1 MKLLRYVLLFLITLS
16 TISTP
21 QKKKF
26 TVEEIFTN
34 RSLYGRS
41 LSQVKWF
48 DGGEKFSF
56 IKMDTES
63 KSMALFEHDV
73 MSGTETKIVSGS
85 ELKFEET
92 DKPFMISNYEWLPDN
107 KHILFTGVLPAR
119 KIKSGG
125 AFYLYNRET
134 KEFSILADSEE
145 EQININF
152 SPDGKKAAFVR
163 GNNIFAIDV
172 ETKVEMQLTF
182 DGSDVILNGHFDW
195 VYEEEFHI
203 INAIEWSPDNKRIAF
218 WRLDQSNVPEI
229 KIAKWDS
236 LYLNELTMRY
246 PKAGAT
252 NSLVKIGVADIQTKK
267 VNWMDIGKETD
278 IYIPRIKF
286 TNNPEVLSIQ
296 RLNRLQNTLD
306 LLFAD
311 VKTGKST
318 TMLTDTDPCWL
329 DISDDLY
336 FLKKKEEFVWTSE
349 RDGYKHIYI
358 YDKSGKLVRQ
368 LTSGKWEIDAVTGV
382 DEENDLV
389 YFTSNKAG
397 VQYLNFYSVSLSGG
411 EVNKISKLDGHHTI
425 TLSPDKKYF
434 IDRYSTASSLT
445 ATTIYN
451 TTGEIVREL
460 IPSDMTMF
468 GDYELSPAEFIS
480 FNTSDG
486 IKLNA
491 SIIKPFDFDESKKYP
506 VLIYNYSGPGS
517 QSVTDRW
524 SGPTGLWHQMLAQ
537 HGYIIVV
544 VDVRGTG
551 GRGKEFKNLMYK
563 KLGHWEVNDHV
574 EAVNYLSTL
583 TYVDP
588 ERIGIWGWSYGG
600 YVSALALMKAADV
613 FKAAISV
620 APVIHWKFYDSIYT
634 ERFMSLPHLNPEG
647 YENSAVLNYTDKL
660 KGKLLLVHGTSDDNV
675 HFQNAVKLVEKLI
688 AENKQF
694 ETMYYPEK
702 DHGISGGMTRV
713 HLFNMMTNF
722 ILNNL

>member
-1 MKLLRYVLLFLITLS
+1 MKSLRYTLFFIIAIT
-16 TISTP
+16 TISVP

-34 RSLYGRS
+34 RNFYGSS

-48 DGGEKFSF
+48 DGGKKFSF
-56 IKMDTES
+56 IKFDAET
-63 KSMALFEHDV
+63 KSIALFEHDLKT
-73 MSGTETKIVSGS
+73 GTESKIVSGS
-85 ELKFEET
+85 ELKLEET

-107 KHILFTGVLPAR
+107 KNILFTGVLPAR

-125 AFYLYNRET
+125 AFYLYNKET
-134 KEFSILADSEE
+134 KEFSVLADSEE

-163 GNNIFAIDV
+163 GNNIFLIDLK
-172 ETKVEMQLTF
+172 TKVETQLTF
-182 DGSDVILNGHFDW
+182 DGSEVILNGHFDW

-203 INAIEWSPDNKRIAF
+203 INGIEWSPDSKRIAF

-246 PKAGAT
+246 PKAGAN
-252 NSLVKIGVADIQTKK
+252 NSLVKIGVADVQTKK
-267 VNWMDIGKETD
+267 VKWMDIGEETD

-296 RLNRLQNTLD
+296 RLNRLQNKLD

-311 VKTGKST
+311 VKTGKS
-318 TMLTDTDPCWL
+318 MIVLTDTDPCWI

-336 FLKKKEEFVWTSE
+336 FFQNEDKFIWTSE
-349 RDGYKHIYI
+349 KDGYKHIYL
-358 YDKSGKLVRQ
+358 YNNSGKLVKQ
-368 LTSGKWEIDAVTGV
+368 LTSGKWEVDAVTGI
-382 DEENDLV
+382 DEENKTV
-389 YFTSNKAG
+389 YFTSNAAG
-397 VQYLNFYSVSLSGG
+397 IQYLNFQSVSLSG
-411 EVNKISKLDGHHTI
+411 EVKKISKENGYHAI
-425 TLSPDKKYF
+425 MLSADNKYF
-434 IDRYSTASSLT
+434 IERYSTANSLT
-445 ATTIYN
+445 STRVYTTN
-451 TTGEIVREL
+451 GEIVREL
-460 IPSDMTMF
+460 IQSDMTVF
-468 GDYELSPAEFIS
+468 DGYELSPVEYFS
-480 FNTSDG
+480 FNTSDEVE
-486 IKLNA
+486 LNG
-491 SIIKPFDFDESKKYP
+491 SIIKPAEFDESKKYP

-517 QSVTDRW
+517 QSVLDRW
-524 SGPTGLWHQMLAQ
+524 SGPNGLWHQMLAQ
-537 HGYIIVV
+537 HGYIIIA
-544 VDVRGTG
+544 VDTRGTG
-551 GRGKEFKNLMYK
+551 GRGKDFKNLMYK
-563 KLGHWEVNDHV
+563 NLGHWEVNDHV

-583 TYVDP
+583 PYVDP

-675 HFQNAVKLVEKLI
+675 HFQNSVKLVEKLI

-702 DHGISGGMTRV
+702 DHGIYGGMTRV

-722 ILNNL
+722 LLNNL

>member
-1 MKLLRYVLLFLITLS
+1 MKSLRYTLFFILAIT
-16 TISTP
+16 TISVP

-34 RSLYGRS
+34 RNFYGSS

-48 DGGEKFSF
+48 DGGKKFSF
-56 IKMDTES
+56 TKFDAAT
-63 KSMALFEHDV
+63 KSIALFEHDLKT
-73 MSGTETKIVSGS
+73 GTENKIVSGS
-85 ELKFEET
+85 ELKLEET
-92 DKPFMISNYEWLPDN
+92 NKPFMISNYEWLPDN
-107 KHILFTGVLPAR
+107 KNILFTGVLPAR

-125 AFYLYNRET
+125 AFYLYNKET
-134 KEFSILADSEE
+134 KEFSVLADSEE

-163 GNNIFAIDV
+163 GNNIFLIDLK
-172 ETKVEMQLTF
+172 TKVETQLTF
-182 DGSDVILNGHFDW
+182 DGSEVILNGHFDW

-203 INAIEWSPDNKRIAF
+203 INGIEWSPDSKRIAF

-236 LYLNELTMRY
+236 LYLNELSMRY
-246 PKAGAT
+246 PKAGAN
-252 NSLVKIGVADIQTKK
+252 NSLVKIGVADVQTKK
-267 VNWMDIGKETD
+267 VKWMDIGEETD

-296 RLNRLQNTLD
+296 RLNRLQNKLD

-311 VKTGKST
+311 VKTGKSKIV
-318 TMLTDTDPCWL
+318 LTDTDPCWI

-336 FLKKKEEFVWTSE
+336 FFQNEDKFIWTSE
-349 RDGYKHIYI
+349 KDGYKHIYL
-358 YDKSGKLVRQ
+358 YNNSGTLVRQ
-368 LTSGKWEIDAVTGV
+368 LTTGKWEVDAVTGI
-382 DEENDLV
+382 DEENKTV
-389 YFTSNKAG
+389 YFTSNAAG
-397 VQYLNFYSVSLSGG
+397 IQYLNFHSVSLSGG
-411 EVNKISKLDGHHTI
+411 IKKLSKENGYNAI
-425 TLSPDKKYF
+425 MLSPDNKYF
-434 IDRYSTASSLT
+434 IERYSTANSLT
-445 ATTIYN
+445 STRVYTTG
-451 TTGEIVREL
+451 GEIVREL
-460 IPSDMTMF
+460 ITSDMTVF
-468 GDYELSPAEFIS
+468 DQYELSPVEYFS

-486 IKLNA
+486 VELNG
-491 SIIKPFDFDESKKYP
+491 SIIKPAEFDESKEYP

-517 QSVTDRW
+517 QSVLDRW
-524 SGPTGLWHQMLAQ
+524 SGPNGLWHQMLAQ
-537 HGYIIVV
+537 HGYIIVA
-544 VDVRGTG
+544 VDTRGTG
-551 GRGKEFKNLMYK
+551 GRGKDFKNLMYK
-563 KLGHWEVNDHV
+563 NLGHWEVNDHV

-583 TYVDP
+583 PYVDP

-660 KGKLLLVHGTSDDNV
+660 KGKLLLVHGTADDNV
-675 HFQNAVKLVEKLI
+675 HFQNSVKLVKKLI

-702 DHGISGGMTRV
+702 DHGIYGGMTRV

-722 ILNNL
+722 LLNNL

>member
-1 MKLLRYVLLFLITLS
+1 MKSLRYTLFFILAIT
-16 TISTP
+16 TISVP

-34 RSLYGRS
+34 RNFYGS
-41 LSQVKWF
+41 SFSQVKWF
-48 DGGEKFSF
+48 DGGKKFSF
-56 IKMDTES
+56 TKFDAAT
-63 KSMALFEHDV
+63 KSIALFEHDLKT
-73 MSGTETKIVSGS
+73 GTENKIVSGS
-85 ELKFEET
+85 ELKLEET
-92 DKPFMISNYEWLPDN
+92 NKPFMISNYEWLPDN
-107 KHILFTGVLPAR
+107 KNILFTGVLPAR

-125 AFYLYNRET
+125 AFYLYNKET
-134 KEFSILADSEE
+134 KEFSVLADSEE

-163 GNNIFAIDV
+163 GNNIFLIDLK
-172 ETKVEMQLTF
+172 TKVETQLTF
-182 DGSDVILNGHFDW
+182 DGSEVILNGHFDW

-203 INAIEWSPDNKRIAF
+203 INGIEWSPDSKRIAF

-236 LYLNELTMRY
+236 LYLNELSMRY
-246 PKAGAT
+246 PKAGAN
-252 NSLVKIGVADIQTKK
+252 NSLVKIGVADVQTKK
-267 VNWMDIGKETD
+267 VKWMDIGEETD

-296 RLNRLQNTLD
+296 RLNRLQNKLD

-311 VKTGKST
+311 VKTGKSKIV
-318 TMLTDTDPCWL
+318 LTDTDPCWI

-336 FLKKKEEFVWTSE
+336 FFQNEDKFIWTSE
-349 RDGYKHIYI
+349 KDGYKHIYL
-358 YDKSGKLVRQ
+358 YNNSGTLVRQ
-368 LTSGKWEIDAVTGV
+368 LTTGKWEVDAVTGI
-382 DEENDLV
+382 DEENKTV
-389 YFTSNKAG
+389 YFTSNAAG
-397 VQYLNFYSVSLSGG
+397 IQYLNFHSVSLSGG
-411 EVNKISKLDGHHTI
+411 IKKLSKENGYNTI
-425 TLSPDKKYF
+425 MLSPDNKYF
-434 IDRYSTASSLT
+434 IERYSTANSLT
-445 ATTIYN
+445 STRVYTTD
-451 TTGEIVREL
+451 GEIVREL
-460 IPSDMTMF
+460 ITSDMTVF
-468 GDYELSPAEFIS
+468 DQYELSPVEYFS

-486 IKLNA
+486 VELNG
-491 SIIKPFDFDESKKYP
+491 SIIKPAEFDESKEYP

-517 QSVTDRW
+517 QSVLDRW
-524 SGPTGLWHQMLAQ
+524 SGPNGLWHQMLAQ
-537 HGYIIVV
+537 HGYIIVA
-544 VDVRGTG
+544 VDTRGTG
-551 GRGKEFKNLMYK
+551 GRGKDFKNLMYK
-563 KLGHWEVNDHV
+563 NLGHWEVNDHV

-583 TYVDP
+583 PYVDP

-660 KGKLLLVHGTSDDNV
+660 KGKLLLVHGTADDNV
-675 HFQNAVKLVEKLI
+675 HFQNSVKLVEKLI

-702 DHGISGGMTRV
+702 DHGIYGGMTRV

-722 ILNNL
+722 LLNNL